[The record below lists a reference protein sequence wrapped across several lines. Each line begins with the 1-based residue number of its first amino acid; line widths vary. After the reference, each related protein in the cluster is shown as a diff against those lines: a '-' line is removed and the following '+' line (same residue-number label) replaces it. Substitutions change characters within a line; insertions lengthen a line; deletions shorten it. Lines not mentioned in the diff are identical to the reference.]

1 MQQLTT
7 SGALRFLRASNQQK
21 VRLLR
26 DLNDQWVAQKRSQKW
41 RELVTRQRAFV
52 FTERLEPY
60 LLRVTED
67 SLYQELYVHGEV
79 EFAKVE
85 TALSLLERD
94 SVPIFVDVGANIG
107 HLSIPGLR
115 RGYFETAI
123 AIEPD
128 PINFALCTVNS
139 ELNGVSERVTLLHA
153 AAGDGSVTSLP
164 LALAGVEFG
173 DHRVAVT
180 DELRTKRRVIDVPA
194 CTLDEV
200 TKDVEPKEALIW
212 IDVQGYEVLVLRGAA
227 RLLAAK
233 APLCMEF
240 WPEGIT
246 QSGGSL
252 NEILELLAPY
262 SSMANLDRPN
272 EGFVPISSLPEL
284 WHALQSEEYG
294 RSFVDVLVN

>member
-1 MQQLTT
+1 MQRLTP
-7 SGALRFLRASNQQK
+7 SGARRFLRASNQQK
-21 VRLLR
+21 VQLLR
-26 DLNDQWVAQKRSQKW
+26 DLNDQWVEQRRSRKW
-41 RELVTRQRAFV
+41 RELVARQTPFV
-52 FTERLEPY
+52 FTDRLEPY

-85 TALSLLERD
+85 VALSLLKRNCA
-94 SVPIFVDVGANIG
+94 STFVDVGANIG

-153 AAGDGSVTSLP
+153 AAGDGSATPLP

-180 DELRTKRRVIDVPA
+180 DELRTQRRVIDVPA

-200 TKDVEPKEALIW
+200 TKDVEPEEALIW

-272 EGFVPISSLPEL
+272 EEFLPITALPEL
-284 WHALQSEEYG
+284 WHALNTGQYG
-294 RSFVDVLVN
+294 RSFVDVLVK